1 MSQTPFNPNS
11 PSVPTSLPPLTDFSQ
26 IPYDVLESIRNRLN
40 QIRQSLTKLADQI
53 NNHNRHPQKIK
64 LPSYLYF
71 QNQFQVL
78 ITQLMSITN
87 QLYNNED
94 LLRNTNVYPTPIFPT
109 SAHEN
114 MLTTLLRKKVAP
126 EVDEWINGAKL
137 IMENESKNK
146 SKNKNKNKFDQQ
158 VDLLK
163 MDQWVQLCLA
173 KIQELRD
180 EFQFYGFHTVEELD
194 HMETP
199 QGKQEIKEKKDKEF
213 EREQI
218 ELKITAGGQKGL
230 HPNQVLK
237 FMCQGQI

>member
-11 PSVPTSLPPLTDFSQ
+11 PSVPTTTSLPSTDFSQ

-137 IMENESKNK
+137 IMENETKNK
-146 SKNKNKNKFDQQ
+146 LDNQQ
-158 VDLLK
+158 VEIDILK
-163 MDQWVQLCLA
+163 SINGYNGVLPKFKIYVMNFNFMDF
-173 KIQELRD
+173 IQ
-180 EFQFYGFHTVEELD
+180 
-194 HMETP
+194 
-199 QGKQEIKEKKDKEF
+199 
-213 EREQI
+213 
-218 ELKITAGGQKGL
+218 
-230 HPNQVLK
+230 
-237 FMCQGQI
+237 

>member
-11 PSVPTSLPPLTDFSQ
+11 PSVPTTTSLPSTDFSQ

-137 IMENESKNK
+137 IMENETKNK
-146 SKNKNKNKFDQQ
+146 LDNQQ
-158 VDLLK
+158 VEIDILK
-163 MDQWVQLCLA
+163 IDQWVQWCLA
-173 KIQELRD
+173 KIQDLRD

-218 ELKITAGGQKGL
+218 ELKITAGGQKSL